1 MFLETIMTPSDL
13 KKLTFDQMER
23 LAQEIR
29 SYLLEV
35 VSRTG
40 GHLAPNLGVVE
51 LSIALHYVFNSPQDK
66 IIWEY
71 GAGMKDQKHPDGFL
85 HPHPQYLHDPEQI

>member
-1 MFLETIMTPSDL
+1 VFLETIMTPSDL

-51 LSIALHYVFNSPQDK
+51 LSIALRFY
-66 IIWEY
+66 
-71 GAGMKDQKHPDGFL
+71 
-85 HPHPQYLHDPEQI
+85 